1 MVAGPTLLAVDGNS
15 VAHRAYHAYV
25 APHVDTPGR
34 DLVGAGVYGFLA
46 LLAAVADVTRPA
58 AVVVG
63 FDCRV
68 RSDRKARWPGYKA
81 QRPDKPPSLEA
92 LLEELPAVLA
102 QLGGY
107 SVCIEGCE
115 ADDVVG
121 SAATVAEAAGWRC
134 AVATSDRDAF
144 ALVTPRTT
152 VLRLRSGMVNAVVV
166 DERRIRREVGIAPA
180 QYTEYGA
187 LHGDTSDNLP
197 GVPGVGPRRAKLLL
211 RAYPDVATAA
221 ADPIGCRSV
230 LGPDAGQALLDDL
243 ARTDSTFRRNIDLM
257 AHPA

>member
-1 MVAGPTLLAVDGNS
+1 M
-15 VAHRAYHAYV
+15 
-25 APHVDTPGR
+25 
-34 DLVGAGVYGFLA
+34 
-46 LLAAVADVTRPA
+46 
-58 AVVVG
+58 VVG

-68 RSDRKARWPGYKA
+68 RSDRKARWPAYKA

-121 SAATVAEAAGWRC
+121 SAATAAEAAGWRC

-180 QYTEYGA
+180 QYTEYARPARRHLRQPARGSPASALGA
-187 LHGDTSDNLP
+187 RSSCCAPTPTSPPPPRTPSAAAACSAPTPGRPCSTTWPAPTRRSAATSTSCSIRRDLP
-197 GVPGVGPRRAKLLL
+197 VDLDRGRPRTPPEQIEGVLRPRRLAGLIARMTLVFG
-211 RAYPDVATAA
+211 DVRDAA
-221 ADPIGCRSV
+221 PPVGDADAP
-230 LGPDAGQALLDDL
+230 P
-243 ARTDSTFRRNIDLM
+243 F
-257 AHPA
+257 